1 MTITLGSLFDGIGVF
16 PLAAS
21 RHGITPVWASEIIP
35 DAISITKRHFPEM
48 VHLGDI
54 TKLDGGKI
62 PAVHV
67 ITLGSPCQNLSQ
79 IGNRTGL
86 NGAKSSLF
94 YQAIRIIEEMRDA
107 SGGLYPAIA
116 VWENVIGAMLS
127 GNKRDYL
134 AVLKSFAGTEVSMP
148 DSGHWADAGMVR
160 GRRCDLAWRV
170 LDAQYWSK
178 PKLARRERIF
188 VVADFTGQRAAE
200 ILFNTRSMHTDSR
213 LCSASGLPTAEDHRI
228 AASEAGRQIPVILP
242 FYGFKMRGAAANRN
256 RQQFIRSFGKRTNV
270 FPTILASEQAAFA
283 YYYEDDP
290 LAGCIRYPTEA
301 ESERLMGLPQTGQ
314 STAQT
319 ARKSEAPAA
328 IWRSA
333 ILSRCPALSI
343 SWRES
348 QKHCKNK
355 SHRETQFHNRN
366 EFHGEMYLCL
376 FSQWRQSQIIDLD

>member
-1 MTITLGSLFDGIGVF
+1 
-16 PLAAS
+16 
-21 RHGITPVWASEIIP
+21 
-35 DAISITKRHFPEM
+35 
-48 VHLGDI
+48 
-54 TKLDGGKI
+54 
-62 PAVHV
+62 
-67 ITLGSPCQNLSQ
+67 
-79 IGNRTGL
+79 
-86 NGAKSSLF
+86 
-94 YQAIRIIEEMRDA
+94 MRDA

-116 VWENVIGAMLS
+116 VWENVVGAMLS
-127 GNKRDYL
+127 SDKRDYL

-213 LCSASGLPTAEDHRI
+213 LCSASGLSAAEDHRG
-228 AASEAGRQIPVILP
+228 ASLEAGRQIPVILP

-283 YYYEDDP
+283 YYYADDP

-301 ESERLMGLPQTGQ
+301 ESERLMGLPPDWTKYGADGEEIR
-314 STAQT
+314 SSSRYMALGNSI
-319 ARKSEAPAA
+319 ALPCAEYIMEGIAA
-328 IWRSA
+328 
-333 ILSRCPALSI
+333 AL
-343 SWRES
+343 
-348 QKHCKNK
+348 QK
-355 SHRETQFHNRN
+355 
-366 EFHGEMYLCL
+366 
-376 FSQWRQSQIIDLD
+376 

>member
-67 ITLGSPCQNLSQ
+67 ITFGSPCQNLSS
-79 IGNRTGL
+79 IGPRDGL
-86 NGAKSSLF
+86 SGAKSSLF

-116 VWENVIGAMLS
+116 VWENVVGAMLS

-148 DSGHWADAGMVR
+148 DSGQWADAGVVR

-170 LDAQYWSK
+170 MDAQYWSK
-178 PKLARRERIF
+178 PKLAREKESLLWQILQDSVPQRYYLTPGQCTRILGF
-188 VVADFTGQRAAE
+188 AARVGCPPPKIIE
-200 ILFNTRSMHTDSR
+200 ALLLKQGGRYPLSCPFTDSKCAEQPRTEIGNSSSGALENAQMSFR
-213 LCSASGLPTAEDHRI
+213 L
-228 AASEAGRQIPVILP
+228 
-242 FYGFKMRGAAANRN
+242 F
-256 RQQFIRSFGKRTNV
+256 
-270 FPTILASEQAAFA
+270 
-283 YYYEDDP
+283 
-290 LAGCIRYPTEA
+290 
-301 ESERLMGLPQTGQ
+301 
-314 STAQT
+314 
-319 ARKSEAPAA
+319 
-328 IWRSA
+328 
-333 ILSRCPALSI
+333 
-343 SWRES
+343 
-348 QKHCKNK
+348 
-355 SHRETQFHNRN
+355 
-366 EFHGEMYLCL
+366 
-376 FSQWRQSQIIDLD
+376 

>member
-67 ITLGSPCQNLSQ
+67 ITFGSPCQNLSQ

-107 SGGLYPAIA
+107 SGGLYPAII
-116 VWENVIGAMLS
+116 VWENVIGAMQQNLK
-127 GNKRDYL
+127 NDYL
-134 AVLKSFAGTEVSMP
+134 AVLKSFAGAEVSMP
-148 DSGHWADAGMVR
+148 DSGHWADAGVVR

-188 VVADFTGQRAAE
+188 VVADFTGQCATE
-200 ILFNTRSMHTDSR
+200 ILFNARPMHTDSR
-213 LCSASGLPTAEDHRI
+213 ICGAGGLPAAEDHRG
-228 AASEAGRQIPVILP
+228 ASLDAGRQIPVILP
-242 FYGFKMRGAAANRN
+242 FYGFKMRGAAANRDR
-256 RQQFIRSFGKRTNV
+256 RQFLRSFGKRTNV

-290 LAGCIRYPTEA
+290 LAGCIRHPTEV
-301 ESERLMGLPQTGQ
+301 ESERLMGLPPDWTKYDADGTEIQ
-314 STAQT
+314 SSS
-319 ARKSEAPAA
+319 RYAA
-328 IWRSA
+328 IGNS
-333 ILSRCPALSI
+333 IALPCAEYI
-343 SWRES
+343 MAGIAAAL
-348 QKHCKNK
+348 QK
-355 SHRETQFHNRN
+355 
-366 EFHGEMYLCL
+366 
-376 FSQWRQSQIIDLD
+376 

>member
-67 ITLGSPCQNLSQ
+67 ITFGSPCQNLSS
-79 IGNRTGL
+79 IGPRDGL
-86 NGAKSSLF
+86 SGAKSSLF

-116 VWENVIGAMLS
+116 VWENVVGAMLS
-127 GNKRDYL
+127 SDKRDYL
-134 AVLKSFAGTEVSMP
+134 AVLKSFAGAEVSMP

-213 LCSASGLPTAEDHRI
+213 LCSASGLSAAEDHRG
-228 AASEAGRQIPVILP
+228 ASLEAGRQIPVILP

-256 RQQFIRSFGKRTNV
+256 RQQFIRSFGKRTDP
-270 FPTILASEQAAFA
+270 FPTLLASELYPFAFW
-283 YYYEDDP
+283 YEDDP
-290 LAGCIRYPTEA
+290 GGGCIRFLTET
-301 ESERLMGLPQTGQ
+301 ECERLMGLPEGWTKYGADGREIC
-314 STAQT
+314 STNRYT
-319 ARKSEAPAA
+319 ALGNA
-328 IWRSA
+328 I
-333 ILSRCPALSI
+333 ALPCAEYI
-343 SWRES
+343 MAGIAEVM
-348 QKHCKNK
+348 
-355 SHRETQFHNRN
+355 
-366 EFHGEMYLCL
+366 G
-376 FSQWRQSQIIDLD
+376 

>member
-35 DAISITKRHFPEM
+35 DAISITKHHFPEM
-48 VHLGDI
+48 EHLGDI
-54 TKLDGGKI
+54 TKLDGRKI

-67 ITLGSPCQNLSQ
+67 ITFGSPCQNLSQ

-107 SGGLYPAIA
+107 SGGLYQAIA
-116 VWENVIGAMLS
+116 VWENVIGAMQQNLK
-127 GNKRDYL
+127 NDYL

-178 PKLARRERIF
+178 PKLAHRERIF

-213 LCSASGLPTAEDHRI
+213 LCSASGLSAAEDRRD
-228 AASEAGRQIPVILP
+228 ASFEAGRQIPVILP

-256 RQQFIRSFGKRTNV
+256 RQQFIRSFGKRTDV

-301 ESERLMGLPQTGQ
+301 ESERLMGLPPDWTKYGADGAEIR
-314 STAQT
+314 SSSRYMALGNSI
-319 ARKSEAPAA
+319 ALPCAEYIMEGIAEA
-328 IWRSA
+328 
-333 ILSRCPALSI
+333 L
-343 SWRES
+343 
-348 QKHCKNK
+348 QK
-355 SHRETQFHNRN
+355 
-366 EFHGEMYLCL
+366 
-376 FSQWRQSQIIDLD
+376 

>member
-54 TKLDGGKI
+54 TKLDGGEI

-67 ITLGSPCQNLSQ
+67 ITFGSPCQNLSQ

-116 VWENVIGAMLS
+116 VWENVVGAMLS
-127 GNKRDYL
+127 SDKRDYL

-213 LCSASGLPTAEDHRI
+213 LCSASGLPAAEDHRG
-228 AASEAGRQIPVILP
+228 ASLEAGRQIPVILP

-301 ESERLMGLPQTGQ
+301 ESERLMGLPPDWTKYGADGEEIR
-314 STAQT
+314 SSSRYMALGNSIYWD
-319 ARKSEAPAA
+319 KA
-328 IWRSA
+328 IMLMVGTKMA
-333 ILSRCPALSI
+333 
-343 SWRES
+343 
-348 QKHCKNK
+348 
-355 SHRETQFHNRN
+355 
-366 EFHGEMYLCL
+366 
-376 FSQWRQSQIIDLD
+376 

>member
-67 ITLGSPCQNLSQ
+67 ITFGSPCQNLSQ

-107 SGGLYPAIA
+107 SGGLYPTIA

-148 DSGHWADAGMVR
+148 DSGQWADAGVVR

-170 LDAQYWSK
+170 MDAQYWSK

-200 ILFNTRSMHTDSR
+200 ILFNARPMYADTPT
-213 LCSASGLPTAEDHRI
+213 CGAGGLPAAERDRGSVI
-228 AASEAGRQIPVILP
+228 EAGGRVPILQPFQLYRMQVPVILP

-256 RQQFIRSFGKRTNV
+256 RQQFIRSFGKQTDV
-270 FPTILASEQAAFA
+270 FPTILASEQTAFA

-290 LAGCIRYPTEA
+290 LGGCIRYPTEA
-301 ESERLMGLPQTGQ
+301 ESERLMGLPADWTKYGADGTEIR
-314 STAQT
+314 SSSRYATIGNSVALPC
-319 ARKSEAPAA
+319 AEYIMEGIAEA
-328 IWRSA
+328 
-333 ILSRCPALSI
+333 L
-343 SWRES
+343 
-348 QKHCKNK
+348 QK
-355 SHRETQFHNRN
+355 
-366 EFHGEMYLCL
+366 
-376 FSQWRQSQIIDLD
+376 

>member
-21 RHGITPVWASEIIP
+21 RHGIMPLWASEIVP

-48 VHLGDI
+48 EHLGDI
-54 TKLDGGKI
+54 TKLDGGKK

-67 ITLGSPCQNLSQ
+67 ITFGSPCQNLSS
-79 IGNRTGL
+79 IGPRDGL
-86 NGAKSSLF
+86 SGAKSSLF

-116 VWENVIGAMLS
+116 VWENVIGAMQKNL
-127 GNKRDYL
+127 KADYL
-134 AVLKSFAGTEVSMP
+134 AVLRSFTDTEIPMP
-148 DSGHWADAGMVR
+148 DSGHWADAGVVR

-170 LDAQYWSK
+170 LDAQYWAR
-178 PKLARRERIF
+178 PRLARRERVF

-200 ILFNTRSMHTDSR
+200 ILFNARSMHADSR
-213 LCSASGLPTAEDHRI
+213 ICSAGGLPAAEDHRI

-256 RQQFIRSFGKRTNV
+256 RQQFIRSFGKRTDV
-270 FPTILASEQAAFA
+270 FPTILASEQVAFA

-301 ESERLMGLPQTGQ
+301 ESERLMGLPADWTKYGADGTEIR
-314 STAQT
+314 SSS
-319 ARKSEAPAA
+319 RYAA
-328 IWRSA
+328 IGNS
-333 ILSRCPALSI
+333 IALPCAEYI
-343 SWRES
+343 MEGIAEVL
-348 QKHCKNK
+348 QK
-355 SHRETQFHNRN
+355 
-366 EFHGEMYLCL
+366 
-376 FSQWRQSQIIDLD
+376 

>member
-67 ITLGSPCQNLSQ
+67 ITFGSPCQNLSS
-79 IGNRTGL
+79 IGPRDGL
-86 NGAKSSLF
+86 LGAKSSLF

-116 VWENVIGAMLS
+116 VWENVVGAMLS
-127 GNKRDYL
+127 SDKRDYL

-178 PKLARRERIF
+178 PKLAHRERIF

-213 LCSASGLPTAEDHRI
+213 LCSASGLSAAEDRRD
-228 AASEAGRQIPVILP
+228 ASFEAGRQIPVILP
-242 FYGFKMRGAAANRN
+242 FYGFKMR
-256 RQQFIRSFGKRTNV
+256 
-270 FPTILASEQAAFA
+270 
-283 YYYEDDP
+283 
-290 LAGCIRYPTEA
+290 
-301 ESERLMGLPQTGQ
+301 
-314 STAQT
+314 
-319 ARKSEAPAA
+319 
-328 IWRSA
+328 
-333 ILSRCPALSI
+333 
-343 SWRES
+343 
-348 QKHCKNK
+348 
-355 SHRETQFHNRN
+355 
-366 EFHGEMYLCL
+366 
-376 FSQWRQSQIIDLD
+376 

>member
-67 ITLGSPCQNLSQ
+67 ITFGSPCQNLSS
-79 IGNRTGL
+79 IGPRDGL
-86 NGAKSSLF
+86 AGAKSSLF

-116 VWENVIGAMLS
+116 VWENVVGAMLS
-127 GNKRDYL
+127 SDKRDYL

-213 LCSASGLPTAEDHRI
+213 LCSASGLSAAEDRRD
-228 AASEAGRQIPVILP
+228 ASFEAGRQIPVILP

-256 RQQFIRSFGKRTNV
+256 RQHFIRSFGKRTNV

-301 ESERLMGLPQTGQ
+301 ESERLMGLPPDWTKYGADGAEIR
-314 STAQT
+314 SSSRYMAIGNSI
-319 ARKSEAPAA
+319 ALPCAEYIMEGIAA
-328 IWRSA
+328 
-333 ILSRCPALSI
+333 AL
-343 SWRES
+343 
-348 QKHCKNK
+348 QK
-355 SHRETQFHNRN
+355 
-366 EFHGEMYLCL
+366 
-376 FSQWRQSQIIDLD
+376 

>member
-48 VHLGDI
+48 EHLGDI
-54 TKLDGGKI
+54 TKLDGRKI

-67 ITLGSPCQNLSQ
+67 ITFGSPCQNLSQ

-127 GNKRDYL
+127 SDKRDYL

-178 PKLARRERIF
+178 PKLAHRERIF

-213 LCSASGLPTAEDHRI
+213 LCSASGLSAAEDRRD
-228 AASEAGRQIPVILP
+228 ASFEAGRQIPVILP
-242 FYGFKMRGAAANRN
+242 FYGFKMRGAAANRD
-256 RQQFIRSFGKRTNV
+256 RQQFIRSFGKRTDV

-301 ESERLMGLPQTGQ
+301 ESERLMGLPADWTKYGADGAEIR
-314 STAQT
+314 SSSRYMALGNSIYWD
-319 ARKSEAPAA
+319 KA
-328 IWRSA
+328 IMLMMGTKMA
-333 ILSRCPALSI
+333 
-343 SWRES
+343 
-348 QKHCKNK
+348 
-355 SHRETQFHNRN
+355 
-366 EFHGEMYLCL
+366 
-376 FSQWRQSQIIDLD
+376 

>member
-67 ITLGSPCQNLSQ
+67 ITFGSPCQNLSS
-79 IGNRTGL
+79 IGPRDGL
-86 NGAKSSLF
+86 AGAKSGLF
-94 YQAIRIIEEMRDA
+94 YQAIRIIEELRAA
-107 SGGLYPAIA
+107 SGGLYPVIA

-134 AVLKSFAGTEVSMP
+134 AVLKSFAGAEVSMP
-148 DSGHWADAGMVR
+148 DSGHWADAGVVR

-213 LCSASGLPTAEDHRI
+213 LCNASGLSAAEDHRG
-228 AASEAGRQIPVILP
+228 ASLEAGRQIPVILP
-242 FYGFKMRGAAANRN
+242 FYGFKMRGAAANRD
-256 RQQFIRSFGKRTNV
+256 RQQFIRSFGKRTDV

-301 ESERLMGLPQTGQ
+301 ESERLMGLPADWTKYGADGAEIR
-314 STAQT
+314 SSSRYMALGNSIYWD
-319 ARKSEAPAA
+319 KA
-328 IWRSA
+328 IMLMMGTKMA
-333 ILSRCPALSI
+333 
-343 SWRES
+343 
-348 QKHCKNK
+348 
-355 SHRETQFHNRN
+355 
-366 EFHGEMYLCL
+366 
-376 FSQWRQSQIIDLD
+376 

>member
-1 MTITLGSLFDGIGVF
+1 MTVTLGSLFDGIGVF

-21 RHGITPVWASEIIP
+21 RHGILPVWASEIIP
-35 DAISITKRHFPEM
+35 DAISITKRHFPEL

-67 ITLGSPCQNLSQ
+67 ITFGSSCQNLSQ

-116 VWENVIGAMLS
+116 VWENVVGAMLS
-127 GNKRDYL
+127 SDKRNYR

-200 ILFNTRSMHTDSR
+200 ILFSTQSMHTNSR
-213 LCSASGLPTAEDHRI
+213 LCSASGLSAAEDRRD
-228 AASEAGRQIPVILP
+228 AAFEAGRQVPVILP
-242 FYGFKMRGAAANRN
+242 FYGFKMRGAAANQN

-301 ESERLMGLPQTGQ
+301 ESERLMGLPPDWTKYSADGAEIR
-314 STAQT
+314 SSSRYMALGNSI
-319 ARKSEAPAA
+319 ALPCAEYIMEGIAEA
-328 IWRSA
+328 
-333 ILSRCPALSI
+333 L
-343 SWRES
+343 
-348 QKHCKNK
+348 QK
-355 SHRETQFHNRN
+355 
-366 EFHGEMYLCL
+366 
-376 FSQWRQSQIIDLD
+376 

>member
-67 ITLGSPCQNLSQ
+67 ITFGSPCQNLSQ

-116 VWENVIGAMLS
+116 VWENVIGAMQQNLK
-127 GNKRDYL
+127 NDYL

-170 LDAQYWSK
+170 MDAQYWAR
-178 PKLARRERIF
+178 PRLARWERVF

-200 ILFNTRSMHTDSR
+200 ILFNARSMHADSR
-213 LCSASGLPTAEDHRI
+213 LCSASGLSAAEDRRD
-228 AASEAGRQIPVILP
+228 AAFEAGRQIPVILP

-256 RQQFIRSFGKRTNV
+256 RQQFIRSFGKRTDV
-270 FPTILASEQAAFA
+270 FPTILASEQTAFA

-301 ESERLMGLPQTGQ
+301 ESERLMGLPADWTKYGADGAEIR
-314 STAQT
+314 SSSRYMALGNSIYWD
-319 ARKSEAPAA
+319 KA
-328 IWRSA
+328 IMLMMGTKMA
-333 ILSRCPALSI
+333 
-343 SWRES
+343 
-348 QKHCKNK
+348 
-355 SHRETQFHNRN
+355 
-366 EFHGEMYLCL
+366 
-376 FSQWRQSQIIDLD
+376 

>member
-67 ITLGSPCQNLSQ
+67 ITFGSPCQNLSS
-79 IGNRTGL
+79 IGPRDGL
-86 NGAKSSLF
+86 AGAKSSLF

-107 SGGLYPAIA
+107 SGGLYPVIA

-134 AVLKSFAGTEVSMP
+134 AVLKSFAGAEVSMP
-148 DSGHWADAGMVR
+148 DSGHWADAGVVR

-213 LCSASGLPTAEDHRI
+213 LCNASGLSAAEDHRG
-228 AASEAGRQIPVILP
+228 ASLEAGRQIPVILP
-242 FYGFKMRGAAANRN
+242 FYGFKMRGAAANGN
-256 RQQFIRSFGKRTNV
+256 KGEFLRSFGKRTDV
-270 FPTILASEQAAFA
+270 FPTLLASDRTAFA
-283 YYYEDDP
+283 YYDEDDP

-301 ESERLMGLPQTGQ
+301 ESERLMGLPADWTKYGADGAEIR
-314 STAQT
+314 SSSRYMALGNSIYWD
-319 ARKSEAPAA
+319 KA
-328 IWRSA
+328 IMLMMGTKMA
-333 ILSRCPALSI
+333 
-343 SWRES
+343 
-348 QKHCKNK
+348 
-355 SHRETQFHNRN
+355 
-366 EFHGEMYLCL
+366 
-376 FSQWRQSQIIDLD
+376 

>member
-48 VHLGDI
+48 EHLGDI
-54 TKLDGGKI
+54 TKLDGRKI

-67 ITLGSPCQNLSQ
+67 ITFGSPCQNLSQ

-127 GNKRDYL
+127 SDKRDYL

-178 PKLARRERIF
+178 PKLAHRERIF

-213 LCSASGLPTAEDHRI
+213 LCSASGLSAAEDRRD
-228 AASEAGRQIPVILP
+228 ASFEAGRQIP

-256 RQQFIRSFGKRTNV
+256 RQQFIRSFGKRTDV

-301 ESERLMGLPQTGQ
+301 ESERLMGLPPDWTKYGADGAEIR
-314 STAQT
+314 SSSRYMALGNSI
-319 ARKSEAPAA
+319 ALPCAEYIMEGIAEA
-328 IWRSA
+328 
-333 ILSRCPALSI
+333 L
-343 SWRES
+343 
-348 QKHCKNK
+348 QK
-355 SHRETQFHNRN
+355 
-366 EFHGEMYLCL
+366 
-376 FSQWRQSQIIDLD
+376 